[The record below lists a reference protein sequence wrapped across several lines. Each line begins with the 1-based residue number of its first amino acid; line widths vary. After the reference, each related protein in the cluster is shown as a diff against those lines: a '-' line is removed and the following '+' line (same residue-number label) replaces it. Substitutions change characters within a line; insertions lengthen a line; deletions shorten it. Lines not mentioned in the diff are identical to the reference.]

1 MYPDGW
7 TRALTLNLSIGQGEL
22 LVTPLQMAKF
32 FTGLANVGAK
42 SGVVYTPH
50 ILKRT
55 EYPNGIVIPKTPKVS
70 LHLPFSQSTI
80 KILREG
86 LLRVV
91 HSEHGTAKRIATSE
105 YHIGGKTGTA
115 QNPHGANHSWFVG
128 FAPFEDPKI
137 VVAVIVEN
145 AGHGSAVAAPIAGKL
160 MSVYLQRLKNIA
172 EQPTEGAGQKP
183 LGQQL

>member
-32 FTGLANVGAK
+32 FTGLANVGSK
-42 SGVVYTPH
+42 SGLVYTPH
-50 ILKRT
+50 ILKRA
-55 EYPNGIVIPKTPKVS
+55 EYPNGVVIPKTPEVS
-70 LHLPFSQSTI
+70 IRLPFSQSTL
-80 KILREG
+80 KVLREG

-91 HSEHGTAKRIATSE
+91 HSEHGTAKRIATEE

-115 QNPHGANHSWFVG
+115 QNPHGENHSWFAG

-145 AGHGSAVAAPIAGKL
+145 AGHGSEVAAPIGGKL
-160 MSVYLQRLKNIA
+160 MNFYLHRLKTLADKKYETA
-172 EQPTEGAGQKP
+172 EVN
-183 LGQQL
+183 